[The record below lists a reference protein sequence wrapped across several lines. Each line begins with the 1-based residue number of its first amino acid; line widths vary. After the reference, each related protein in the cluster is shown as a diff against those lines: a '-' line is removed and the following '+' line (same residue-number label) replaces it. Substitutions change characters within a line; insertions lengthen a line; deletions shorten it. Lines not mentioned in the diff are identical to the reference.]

1 MGLFPR
7 YTRKFLQIDF
17 VLLIQ
22 TLLEILS
29 DCHIKTCQSL
39 KWKAIYSAIFL
50 EAMLFLLTVA

>member
-1 MGLFPR
+1 MGLFPC